1 MVYNIGKYDQEK
13 ILDVMNS
20 SEQDLNSTRVIKQN
34 IQYITSH
41 AIIQINRT
49 IIVRYIVMGFAR

>member
-20 SEQDLNSTRVIKQN
+20 LEQDLNSTRVIKQN
-34 IQYITSH
+34 IQYIPSH

-49 IIVRYIVMGFAR
+49 IIVRYIVMGLVG